1 MANRHLGRSIA
12 LQSLFEWD
20 FRALPEKALV
30 EIEARN
36 IAEFAPGI
44 EDNSFV
50 HTLINGAL
58 KKRKEIDNIIS
69 KAAPEWPLERISYLD
84 RNVLRLGL
92 YELLFADR
100 KEVPAKVAINEAI
113 ELAKTYGGDA
123 SGRFVNGVLGS
134 VYRELGEPGKADS
147 PKRKKRPA
155 DVPYEKMPIQK
166 LGGAVVYAKSARTNH
181 SDGDGGDT
189 YLALV
194 HDIFGHWTLSKGKIG
209 DTPEIAGESVEIG
222 TIREIKEELGLDITI
237 KEPIG
242 FNEYIASDPEKG
254 KLRKQVH
261 YFLAESAFTP
271 LTLGSS
277 GGLDDARWFKLKD
290 IVNLNF
296 YPDTLP
302 IVTKAVNILL
312 KK

>member
-20 FRALPEKALV
+20 FRVLPDNALN

-50 HTLINGAL
+50 HTLIQGAL
-58 KKRKEIDNIIS
+58 KKRKEIDNIIG
-69 KAAPEWPLERISYLD
+69 KAAPEWPLERISCLD
-84 RNVLRLGL
+84 RNVLRIGL
-92 YELLFADR
+92 YELLFSDR
-100 KEVPAKVAINEAI
+100 TEVPAKVAINEAI

-166 LGGAVVYAKSARTNH
+166 LGGAVVYTK
-181 SDGDGGDT
+181 DGDDT

-209 DTPEIAGESVEIG
+209 NTPDIENESVEDG
-222 TIREIKEELGLDITI
+222 TVRKIKEELGLDITI

-261 YFLAESAFTP
+261 YFLGESAFTP
-271 LTLGSS
+271 VTLGTS

>member
-20 FRALPEKALV
+20 FRALPDKALA

-36 IAEFAPGI
+36 TVEFAPGI
-44 EDNSFV
+44 EDNPFV
-50 HTLINGAL
+50 HTLVGGVL
-58 KKRKEIDNIIS
+58 KKRKDIDLIIG
-69 KAAPEWPLERISYLD
+69 KAAPEWPLERISCLD

-92 YELLFADR
+92 YELLFSDR
-100 KEVPAKVAINEAI
+100 AEVPAKVAINEAI

-134 VYRELGEPGKADS
+134 VYRELGEPGKDEA
-147 PKRKKRPA
+147 PKKRARPA
-155 DVPYEKMPIQK
+155 EVPYEKMPIQK
-166 LGGAVVYAKSARTNH
+166 LGGAVVYAK
-181 SDGDGGDT
+181 DGADI

-194 HDIFGHWTLSKGKIG
+194 HDIFGHWTLSKGKL
-209 DTPEIAGESVEIG
+209 EGEERVKEG
-222 TIREIKEELGLDITI
+222 TVREMKEELGLPVKIQ
-237 KEPIG
+237 EEIG

-261 YFLAESAFTP
+261 YFLAESPFQP
-271 LTLGSS
+271 VKLGTS
-277 GGLDDARWFKLKD
+277 GGLDDARWFKLRD
-290 IVNLNF
+290 IVSLNF

>member
-20 FRALPEKALV
+20 FRTLPEKALA

-58 KKRKEIDNIIS
+58 KKRKEIDNIIG
-69 KAAPEWPLERISYLD
+69 KAAPEWPIERISYLD

-134 VYRELGEPGKADS
+134 VYRELGEPGKADA

-166 LGGAVVYAKSARTNH
+166 LGGAVVYAKAE
-181 SDGDGGDT
+181 GDT
-189 YLALV
+189 YIALV

-209 DTPEIAGESVEIG
+209 DTPDIASESVETG
-222 TIREIKEELGLDITI
+222 TVREIKEELGLDITI

-254 KLRKQVH
+254 KIRKQVH
-261 YFLAESAFTP
+261 YFLGESAFTP
-271 LTLGSS
+271 LTLGTS
-277 GGLDDARWFKLKD
+277 GGLDDAQWFKLKD